1 MIQATLAG
9 DPWEALAAA
18 GAAIATTVLASKSSL
33 SADTL
38 GKLCDVVKGPAGIE
52 GLTAVVNPKTDPT
65 GYATA
70 AKYVAASCTGIST
83 AAQAAAARAAAAI
96 TNPGGTAVG
105 AIPAGSITAL
115 SPSGVWLVAAPSPYG
130 SGYTIIGSAAAPA
143 PGATVVDYATFQK
156 RTGTLPWY
164 KNPLILAGVGAGT
177 LVFLGTVILL
187 VKK

>member
-18 GAAIATTVLASKSSL
+18 GAAIAVTALASKSSL

-52 GLTAVVNPKTDPT
+52 GLTAVVDPKTNPT

-70 AKYVAASCTGIST
+70 AKYVAASCTGISS

-96 TNPGGTAVG
+96 TNPGGTSSGVV
-105 AIPAGSITAL
+105 PAGSITAL
-115 SPSGVWLVAAPSPYG
+115 APTGLWMIAAPSPYG
-130 SGYTIIGSAAAPA
+130 GDYTIIGSSSAP
-143 PGATVVDYATFQK
+143 PGGATVVDYATFQK

-164 KNPLILAGVGAGT
+164 KNPLILAGAGVGT
-177 LVFLGTVILL
+177 LAFLGIVVLL